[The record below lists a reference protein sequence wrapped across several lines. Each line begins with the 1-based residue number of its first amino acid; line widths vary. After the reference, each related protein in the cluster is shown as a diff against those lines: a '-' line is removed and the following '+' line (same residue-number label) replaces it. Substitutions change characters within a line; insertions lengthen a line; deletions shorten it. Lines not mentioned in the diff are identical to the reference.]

1 MSRRPRLTPTTI
13 GTVLA
18 VVGSLF
24 IMYVGV
30 SYLFAPQANAAQFGL
45 PSWPHGADAAFL
57 SVKGLRDLVSGAV
70 ILTVLI
76 TASRRALAW
85 VLLAAAV
92 TPLGD
97 MVIVLGNGGSAA
109 TAVGVHGA
117 TAAAVVLAGVLLL
130 AGTRRRIR
138 HQTA

>member
-1 MSRRPRLTPTTI
+1 MSTRPRPAPTTI

-18 VVGSLF
+18 VIGSLF

-30 SYLFAPQANAAQFGL
+30 SYLLAPQSNAAQFGL

-57 SVKGLRDLVSGAV
+57 SVKGIRDLVSGAV
-70 ILTVLI
+70 ILTVLVA
-76 TASRRALAW
+76 ASRRALGW

-92 TPLGD
+92 TPIGD
-97 MVIVLGNGGSAA
+97 MIIVLGNGGSAA

-130 AGTRRRIR
+130 AGTRTRGR
-138 HQTA
+138 QLAA